1 MCLLHFT
8 DAPQVN
14 VSQSIFNVVTGE
26 SVSIGYSITEGNP
39 PNSNFSVF
47 WNGVLIN
54 PVQYDMNATYITFDD
69 ISSNFRGNY
78 VIRVSN
84 VAGSGEA
91 TFVFNERSGMHDQQH
106 IQWKFVKMKLQGT
119 HKISSCYQMFFLS
132 GFAYCM
138 YTTTANQNLFA

>member
-1 MCLLHFT
+1 M
-8 DAPQVN
+8 N
-14 VSQSIFNVVTGE
+14 VSQSIFDVVTGE

-39 PNSNFSVF
+39 PNRTFSVF

-84 VAGSGEA
+84 AAGSGEA

-106 IQWKFVKMKLQGT
+106 IQ
-119 HKISSCYQMFFLS
+119 
-132 GFAYCM
+132 
-138 YTTTANQNLFA
+138 